1 MSFYFVDYVIMT
13 RRIFANVILVVAFM
27 ASGASAQ
34 KAESIY
40 TSLAEKDCKNM
51 PNRTDDGVV
60 YAAECKGVG
69 GFKID
74 HYASEHSSIF
84 DLKDNSGRTYEL
96 NIRSVI
102 GSAAPAMLGDKVEW
116 RIRRIKGKAEPY
128 ALIARYNVFD
138 DPDNSNNRRSLLLI
152 VKIAADSACVTDIVD
167 PSVKAQNEQ
176 ARRLADTA
184 AAKPCLESK

>member
-1 MSFYFVDYVIMT
+1 MKSLTLAVL
-13 RRIFANVILVVAFM
+13 ILFLTVA
-27 ASGASAQ
+27 ADGQ

-51 PNRTDDGVV
+51 PDRTDDGVV

-69 GFKID
+69 GFTID
-74 HYASEHSSIF
+74 HYASEHSSDF
-84 DLKDNSGRTYEL
+84 ELKDSTGRTYDL

-102 GSAAPAMLGDKVEW
+102 GTAAPAMLGDKIEW
-116 RIRRIKGKAEPY
+116 RIRWNKGKVDPY

-138 DPDNSNNRRSLLLI
+138 DPDNSNKGKSYLVV
-152 VKIAADSACVTDIVD
+152 VKIAADSVCVTSLVD

-176 ARRLADTA
+176 ARRLADAA